1 MRTRVAVG
9 VALAAVVV
17 LVAASGCA
25 ALPDFDGD
33 DDAGPPDASEVR
45 AGLEDV
51 ESVTAT
57 QVRVVDSPDGTNR
70 TRSVVRLS
78 VPGDG
83 DDGEADA
90 RRFRRVLGPE
100 RKAGD
105 VVVAAGNETLVYDA
119 SESEATRYP
128 RSLSTVEFGERVDF
142 YASLV
147 AAADD
152 GSTVTDE
159 RVSPLP
165 VVPAGDGQVVP
176 DGAAE
181 HYEVEYLGTEQV
193 SDRTG
198 HGFRLSAV
206 SDASLT
212 ANRTVWLDAERFY
225 PLETTR
231 TVVVDGETYRTRTTL
246 RNATF
251 DAGLSPAAFEWS
263 PPENATVEALGV
275 GDDAY
280 DDRASFAANAPLS
293 VPSADPPD
301 GYRFDRGRVLELDG
315 DDNGTGG
322 DTLVVAEYT
331 DGDGNQLTAEKFQP
345 NASSDAAPI
354 GAGENVTVAGR
365 EATFVQ
371 TEYATVV
378 EWRCGDVRY
387 TVVGDDVDRDALLA
401 VAESVACQ

>member
-25 ALPDFDGD
+25 ALPAFDN

-45 AGLEDV
+45 AGLEGV
-51 ESVTAT
+51 ESVAAT

-78 VPGDG
+78 VPGGGGDG
-83 DDGEADA
+83 DADV

-105 VVVAAGNETLVYDA
+105 VVVAAGDEALVYDA
-119 SESEATRYP
+119 SENEATRYP

-181 HYEVEYLGTEQV
+181 HYEVEYLGTERV

-231 TVVVDGETYRTRTTL
+231 TAVVDGETYRTRTTL
-246 RNATF
+246 ENVTF
-251 DAGLSPAAFEWS
+251 EAGLSPAAFEWS

-293 VPSADPPD
+293 VPDADSPD
-301 GYRFDRGRVLELDG
+301 GYRFDCGRVLELDG
-315 DDNGTGG
+315 EENRTGG

-331 DGDGNQLTAEKFQP
+331 DGDDNQLTVEKFRP
-345 NASSDAAPI
+345 DASSDAAPV

-365 EATFVQ
+365 EATLVQ